1 VADEDLASESPWLP
15 PCAPP
20 TGKRVAIVGTGPA
33 GLSAA
38 WYLLQRGHACTLFDD
53 HNAPGGMLRRGVPE
67 EDLPRDVLDAEIAL
81 IGRLGARFQC
91 GTRLGAHVSVAEL
104 RQEWDAVLLAVG
116 DVRGSAEPLGVALGP
131 QGIRTD
137 RTTMMTSEEGVFA
150 AGAARAPTRHAI
162 RSLADGR
169 AAADAIHR
177 HLGGR
182 STASAWGDFTSKV
195 GRLAADEAR
204 PFLARGLPEPRLAPS
219 AGRSGGFSTEE
230 ARREALRCLHCECDR
245 AADCILRAHAGRLGA
260 NALRYR
266 SERRPYERDDSH
278 PLVVYESGKCIACGI
293 CVRIAAEAGEELG
306 LTFTGRGMGLR
317 MQVPFGGRLAEGLR
331 AAARACAEACPTGA
345 LVLRT
350 EPAAAPDAAR

>member
-1 VADEDLASESPWLP
+1 MTLEHAPGATAAIPATDVLLRDGSTVRLRAIGPADESGLLEFL
-15 PCAPP
+15 
-20 TGKRVAIVGTGPA
+20 R
-33 GLSAA
+33 GLSPES
-38 WYLLQRGHACTLFDD
+38 LS
-53 HNAPGGMLRRGVPE
+53 LRY
-67 EDLPRDVLDAEIAL
+67 
-81 IGRLGARFQC
+81 F
-91 GTRLGAHVSVAEL
+91 
-104 RQEWDAVLLAVG
+104 
-116 DVRGSAEPLGVALGP
+116 
-131 QGIRTD
+131 
-137 RTTMMTSEEGVFA
+137 TTPSDT
-150 AGAARAPTRHAI
+150 
-162 RSLADGR
+162 
-169 AAADAIHR
+169 
-177 HLGGR
+177 
-182 STASAWGDFTSKV
+182 
-195 GRLAADEAR
+195 
-204 PFLARGLPEPRLAPS
+204 FLA
-219 AGRSGGFSTEE
+219 EE